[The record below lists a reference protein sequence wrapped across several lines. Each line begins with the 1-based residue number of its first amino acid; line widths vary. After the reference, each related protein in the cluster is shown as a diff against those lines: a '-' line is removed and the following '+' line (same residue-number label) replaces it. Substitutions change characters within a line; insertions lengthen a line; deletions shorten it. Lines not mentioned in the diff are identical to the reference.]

1 MSSNILERIE
11 NETDLT
17 KSERKLAQ
25 VILKDPAIVVNENI
39 AQLAKH
45 AQVSEPSVCR
55 FCKRFGAD
63 GFPAFKLV
71 LSAVVS
77 ANKVNRVEGVKQG
90 DTVEDVVTKVI
101 SLGKNSLL
109 KLEKN
114 IDETMVAKVIDVVSQ
129 ARRIVVLAQGL
140 NTFVGV
146 DFQNRML
153 NLGFA
158 TELYTD
164 KQAMSLA
171 LATLRVSDVALCIS
185 SNGEEID
192 LVEALAASD
201 NTGAITVSI
210 CPKDTK
216 LSKATT
222 LSLAVE
228 DHDYLNFDSLM
239 SSRISLLLVSQI
251 LIGGIQLRRGIAIK
265 DYKDKLSNA
274 RAKAFYFN
282 QESNQE
288 QSTKEDDSG
297 ELKSNTPIT
306 TLDWHPY

>member
-39 AQLAKH
+39 AQLAKR

-192 LVEALAASD
+192 LIEALQASF
-201 NTGAITVSI
+201 NTGAITGSI

-222 LSLAVE
+222 
-228 DHDYLNFDSLM
+228 
-239 SSRISLLLVSQI
+239 
-251 LIGGIQLRRGIAIK
+251 
-265 DYKDKLSNA
+265 
-274 RAKAFYFN
+274 
-282 QESNQE
+282 
-288 QSTKEDDSG
+288 
-297 ELKSNTPIT
+297 
-306 TLDWHPY
+306 

>member
-39 AQLAKH
+39 AQLAKR

-192 LVEALAASD
+192 LIEALKAS
-201 NTGAITVSI
+201 G
-210 CPKDTK
+210 
-216 LSKATT
+216 
-222 LSLAVE
+222 
-228 DHDYLNFDSLM
+228 
-239 SSRISLLLVSQI
+239 ISEKVANNI
-251 LIGGIQLRRGIAIK
+251 I
-265 DYKDKLSNA
+265 D
-274 RAKAFYFN
+274 YFN
-282 QESNQE
+282 
-288 QSTKEDDSG
+288 
-297 ELKSNTPIT
+297 
-306 TLDWHPY
+306 

>member
-39 AQLAKH
+39 AQLAKR

-171 LATLRVSDVALCIS
+171 LATLRVSDVALCIDLL
-185 SNGEEID
+185 EEKKFID
-192 LVEALAASD
+192 
-201 NTGAITVSI
+201 
-210 CPKDTK
+210 
-216 LSKATT
+216 
-222 LSLAVE
+222 
-228 DHDYLNFDSLM
+228 
-239 SSRISLLLVSQI
+239 SRQI
-251 LIGGIQLRRGIAIK
+251 DIW
-265 DYKDKLSNA
+265 
-274 RAKAFYFN
+274 
-282 QESNQE
+282 
-288 QSTKEDDSG
+288 KEDTD
-297 ELKSNTPIT
+297 
-306 TLDWHPY
+306 

>member
-39 AQLAKH
+39 AQLAKR

-192 LVEALAASD
+192 LIEALQA
-201 NTGAITVSI
+201 
-210 CPKDTK
+210 
-216 LSKATT
+216 
-222 LSLAVE
+222 
-228 DHDYLNFDSLM
+228 
-239 SSRISLLLVSQI
+239 
-251 LIGGIQLRRGIAIK
+251 
-265 DYKDKLSNA
+265 
-274 RAKAFYFN
+274 
-282 QESNQE
+282 
-288 QSTKEDDSG
+288 
-297 ELKSNTPIT
+297 
-306 TLDWHPY
+306 